1 MEKKVRMKQIKQMKQ
16 YGFVIHELVSR
27 EIKRKYTRSYLGIL
41 WSVLNPLMSMAVISL
56 VFSAMFRRVENY
68 SIYFL
73 TGNIIWQLFTGA
85 TNSAM
90 GALVDNKSLLIKVKL
105 PKVIFPL
112 SRVGAAFVN
121 FLYTFVAYLLMLIVF
136 RVRPSVTMLLF
147 PVIAL
152 FLLLF
157 CTGISYLLS
166 IVYVFFGDIK
176 YLYSVLLT
184 LWMYCSAI
192 FYPIDSTP
200 EMMQRIIR
208 ENPVYN
214 YIACARNCMIYQTWP
229 SSGEFMRMVFWGIG
243 FYIIGRLVFVRLQNQ
258 IMLEL

>member
-1 MEKKVRMKQIKQMKQ
+1 MEQIKQIKQ
-16 YGFVIHELVSR
+16 YGFVIHQLVSR

-41 WSVLNPLMSMAVISL
+41 WSVLNPLMSMVVISM
-56 VFSAMFRRVENY
+56 VFSTMFHRVENY

-90 GALVDNKSLLIKVKL
+90 AALVDNKSLLIKVKL

-112 SRVGAAFVN
+112 ARVGAAFVN

-136 RVRPSVTMLLF
+136 RVKPSVTMLFF
-147 PVIAL
+147 PIIAF

-157 CTGISYLLS
+157 CIGISYLLS

-176 YLYSVLLT
+176 HLYSVFLT

-200 EMMQRIIR
+200 ILMQRVIA
-208 ENPVYN
+208 ENPIYN
-214 YIACARNCMIYQTWP
+214 YIACARNCMIYHTWP
-229 SSGEFMRMVFWGIG
+229 SGGEMIRMVLWGIG
-243 FYIIGRLVFVRLQNQ
+243 CYMIGRVVFAEFQNQ
-258 IMLEL
+258 IMQEL

>member
-1 MEKKVRMKQIKQMKQ
+1 MKMDQIKQLRQ
-16 YGFVIHELVSR
+16 YGFVIRQLVSR
-27 EIKRKYTRSYLGIL
+27 EIKRKYTRSYVGIV
-41 WSVLNPLMSMAVISL
+41 WSVLNPLLSLVVISR
-56 VFSAMFRRVENY
+56 VFSTMFQRVENY

-85 TNSAM
+85 TTSAM
-90 GALVDNKSLLIKVKL
+90 AALVDNKSLLIKVKL

-121 FLYTFVAYLLMLIVF
+121 FLYTFVAYLLMLMVF
-136 RVRPSVTMLLF
+136 RIKPSVMMLLF
-147 PVIAL
+147 PIAAL

-157 CTGISYLLS
+157 CIGISYLLS

-176 YLYSVLLT
+176 HLYSVLLT

-192 FYPIDSTP
+192 FYPVESTP
-200 EMMQRIIR
+200 EFVQRMIL

-214 YIACARNCMIYQTWP
+214 FIACARNCMIYQTLP
-229 SSGEFMRMVFWGIG
+229 SFGQLLRMVIWGLG
-243 FYIIGRLVFVRLQNQ
+243 CYAIGRIVFAEFQNR
-258 IMLEL
+258 IMQEL